1 MKIIFLKKYIKNHKI
16 IFFLKQ
22 NRGEEDNKRR
32 AHTST
37 WLLYIDIYIYIYIG
51 VYIAFI
57 VFMINLAKILSHIL
71 SHVVLSNKNLV

>member
-16 IFFLKQ
+16 NFFFKQ

-37 WLLYIDIYIYIYIG
+37 WLLYIDIYIYIYILG
-51 VYIAFI
+51 FI
-57 VFMINLAKILSHIL
+57 LLL
-71 SHVVLSNKNLV
+71 